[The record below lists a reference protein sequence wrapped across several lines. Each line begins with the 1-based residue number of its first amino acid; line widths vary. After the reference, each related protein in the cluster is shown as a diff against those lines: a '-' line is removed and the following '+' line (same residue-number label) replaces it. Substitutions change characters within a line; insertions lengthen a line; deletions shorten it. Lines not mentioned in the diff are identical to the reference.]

1 MQFQGNFRLR
11 YQKTTK
17 QITLLRNILA
27 SIVYERRGIKF
38 EDCLVLYDLLPQM
51 IEKAE
56 KDQTFNKSHGSKL
69 IIAFEIIKNKFN
81 PTAFPFKAKKEVVQQ
96 IQDSLY
102 GWIPSETAY
111 FGWSKNPKREKSYE
125 VIPVSLKLKLPK
137 IQKQVSRIGVGYR
150 DKGYLKNQAKDG
162 SPSWKKVGKQA
173 ANLERLQNENPVE
186 FQRYSDSLPRG
197 EKQNHA
203 LEIIKMAKNLQD
215 RKLE

>member
-11 YQKTTK
+11 YQKNTK

-27 SIVYERRGIKF
+27 SIVYERRGLKL

-51 IEKAE
+51 VEKAE
-56 KDQTFNKSHGSKL
+56 KDLLFYKSHGSKL
-69 IIAFEIIKNKFN
+69 IIAYEIIKNKVN
-81 PTAFPFKAKKEVVQQ
+81 PTTFPFKAKKDVVEE
-96 IQDSLY
+96 IKTKLY

-150 DKGYLKNQAKDG
+150 DKGYLKNQAVDG
-162 SPSWKKVGKQA
+162 SPSWKVSGKQA
-173 ANLERLQNENPVE
+173 ANLERLQKEDPVE
-186 FQRYSDSLPRG
+186 FKRYSDSLPKG

-203 LEIIKMAKNLQD
+203 LEIIKMANNLKE
-215 RKLE
+215 RI